1 MEPSAYFLRVTRY
14 AEEKHQWVKRKFR
27 NTVGHYH
34 SWYCVWC
41 KFPFPAWFSVVI
53 SCSLTCVTISFLHCK
68 CNKLLYVFLA
78 RLLSYFFIT
87 SFSKRY
93 STSEANAFE
102 QSIEFEFIIVSGII
116 TQMIQVKRE
125 KIVKPCKD
133 SQCWRICWNSW
144 ASSSTRICLELQCLA
159 PDCLLLVFFP
169 FFGNFFF
176 PVSSSNVCS
185 SVCKCIR
192 WIRLVKK
199 NQNTSRFIWHLLHL
213 HIFLPSCEYSLKWVT
228 LKVCRWGWTFY

>member
-78 RLLSYFFIT
+78 WLLSYFFIT

-159 PDCLLLVFFP
+159 PDCLLLVFFS
-169 FFGNFFF
+169 FF
-176 PVSSSNVCS
+176 
-185 SVCKCIR
+185 
-192 WIRLVKK
+192 W
-199 NQNTSRFIWHLLHL
+199 
-213 HIFLPSCEYSLKWVT
+213 
-228 LKVCRWGWTFY
+228 